1 MKTYAERII
10 EDGITM
16 ASDFHGR
23 YELPDWPEGT
33 TSWRCTLRPAS
44 GRRMT
49 VPFYMGPALTG
60 EPTIEDVMSC
70 LVSDATSY
78 DNSPTFHEWC
88 SEWGIDLDDRAEVRT
103 ATRTHTACAKISA
116 QLHAFL
122 GEKFDAYAYE
132 TEAL

>member
-1 MKTYAERII
+1 MKTFAERII

-16 ASDFHGR
+16 TSTAAHGTF
-23 YELPDWPEGT
+23 LLAGWPEGT
-33 TSWRCTLRPAS
+33 RSWRCTLRRG

-49 VPFYMGPALTG
+49 VPFHTGPAVADFAA
-60 EPTIEDVMSC
+60 EDVLSC

-78 DNSPTFHEWC
+78 DDATTLEEWHNT
-88 SEWGIDLDDRAEVRT
+88 WGTDMEDPAAVRAAR
-103 ATRTHTACAKISA
+103 RTHTGCAKISA

-132 TEAL
+132 TEGL